1 MTIGLRALN
10 RATLAR
16 QLLLRRADLSVPAA
30 LSSVGGLQAQ
40 TPQTWYVGLWSR
52 VAGYTPSAT
61 SDLLADGSLVRM
73 ALMRST
79 IHLVTLDDALWLR
92 PLLEPVIERGLMG
105 AFGRSVRDIDRDEL
119 VELSRSLL
127 AERALTFTE
136 LGRELAQR
144 WPGRD
149 PLALGNAARA
159 WLPLVQSPPRGMWQ
173 RSGKAAHRVLAGPL
187 VPAPVDDLVLRYLSA
202 FGPATVMDCQ
212 QWSGLTRLA
221 EVFERL
227 RPSLVGL
234 PGGYFDLPSAPR
246 PDPDSPAPV
255 RFLYD
260 FDNLLLSHDDRRR
273 VTGDVDYTSQGWG
286 GGNMEMP
293 RSLLVD
299 GFVAATWRETKGRLT
314 VRPFRRLT
322 ARERAEISAEG
333 EPLLAFLAPGVPHDI
348 AFVDPA

>member
-1 MTIGLRALN
+1 MTTGLRALN

-16 QLLLRRADLSVPAA
+16 QLLLRRAAIDVPAA

-40 TPQTWYVGLWSR
+40 TAQTWYVGLWSR
-52 VAGYTPSAT
+52 VAGYTPAAT
-61 SDLLADGSLVRM
+61 SELLGCGSLVRM

-79 IHLVTLDDALWLR
+79 IHLVTLDDAVWLR

-119 VELSRSLL
+119 VALSRTLL
-127 AERALTFTE
+127 ADRALTFTE

-173 RSGKAAHRVLAGPL
+173 RSGKAAHRVLAAPL
-187 VPAPVDDLVLRYLSA
+187 VSAPVDDLVLRYLSA

-227 RPSLVGL
+227 RPSLVAL

-273 VTGDVDYTSQGWG
+273 VIGDVDYTSQGWG

-322 ARERAEISAEG
+322 ARERAEIAAEG
-333 EPLLAFLAPGVPHDI
+333 EALLAFLAPGAPHDI
-348 AFVDPA
+348 AFVDPD